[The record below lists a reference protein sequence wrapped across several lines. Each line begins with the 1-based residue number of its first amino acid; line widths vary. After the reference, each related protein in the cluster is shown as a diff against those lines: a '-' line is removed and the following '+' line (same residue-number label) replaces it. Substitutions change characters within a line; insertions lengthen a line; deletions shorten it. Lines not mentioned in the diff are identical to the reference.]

1 MCRPSAT
8 SAREPK
14 AIPPPIS
21 STIIAEHSPMTAHAR
36 RSLRAWPAPR
46 KTCEC
51 WSSSRTASAVTLAVS
66 LEVALH
72 DVDEFVCRLGAR
84 LTGTRSASHEVLTD
98 VILDDFRQ
106 QAAHG
111 AAARGQQLHDPA
123 AIRILIQRPL
133 DRLDLPTQAAEP
145 IDELGLLANGV
156 CHGLRYTL
164 PGYDIQTVRVRRGR
178 VDSPGEGSAT
188 GRGKKCPAVV
198 RSRPW
203 PTTWSAGNAARRSPS

>member
-46 KTCEC
+46 NTCEC

-72 DVDEFVCRLGAR
+72 DVDEFVRGVGAR
-84 LTGTRSASHEVLTD
+84 LTGMRSARHEVLTD

-111 AAARGQQLHDPA
+111 AAACGQQLHDPA
-123 AIRILIQRPL
+123 AIRVLIQRPL

-145 IDELGLLANGV
+145 IDELGLPANRTR
-156 CHGLRYTL
+156 HAPPYDL
-164 PGYDIQTVRVRRGR
+164 PGNDIQAVRLMRG
-178 VDSPGEGSAT
+178 
-188 GRGKKCPAVV
+188 
-198 RSRPW
+198 
-203 PTTWSAGNAARRSPS
+203 

>member
-8 SAREPK
+8 NAREPK

-21 STIIAEHSPMTAHAR
+21 TTIIAEHSTMTAHAR
-36 RSLRAWPAPR
+36 RSFLAWPAPR

-51 WSSSRTASAVTLAVS
+51 PSSSRTAVSAVTLAVS

-72 DVDEFVCRLGAR
+72 DVDEFVRGLGAW
-84 LTGTRSASHEVLTD
+84 LTAMRSARHEVLTD

-111 AAARGQQLHDPA
+111 AAACGQQLHDPA
-123 AIRILIQRPL
+123 AIRILVQCPL

-145 IDELGLLANGV
+145 IDELGSVANGV
-156 CHGLRYTL
+156 CHARLIPY
-164 PGYDIQTVRVRRGR
+164 RGMISKSTGGG
-178 VDSPGEGSAT
+178 DGSE
-188 GRGKKCPAVV
+188 P
-198 RSRPW
+198 
-203 PTTWSAGNAARRSPS
+203 AARGGGA